1 MFKICI
7 FAIDLG
13 YPLDEGVKRFARSVI
28 DALNSMEGRLLVIS
42 ERGDVDVHTNKY
54 LLDPLLISKI
64 RKFAPDMVIHIRHA
78 VLSIRS
84 VIQARVL
91 KYYANACKLIM
102 IVFQPS
108 NYGFFS
114 GILLPKL
121 KPDFVFGQS
130 RVILEKMRNL
140 GVASKF
146 LGSGV
151 DLSKFKPLT
160 SADEKEAL
168 RRKYGIRANKFVIT
182 HIGHIRHPRGVELF
196 KYLKNQE
203 NEIIIVGSPSFSDK
217 QIAKKFTNQGIK
229 IFTQYIENIEH
240 IYQVSDC
247 YIFPVPITSVTASIG
262 VPLSILEA
270 MACNLP
276 VISTK
281 YGGLPD
287 LFEEEDGFMYASSL
301 NEFKMKIQAVKHMP
315 IVKTRKKVEK
325 YSWENVAKEIVVK
338 LSSLFEKWRGTDLN
352 C

>member
-13 YPLDEGVKRFARSVI
+13 HPLDEGVKRFARSII
-28 DALNSMEGRLLVIS
+28 DALNSMGDRLLVIS
-42 ERGDVDVHTNKY
+42 ERGDVDIHTNKY
-54 LLDPLLISKI
+54 LLDPSLMSKI

-84 VIQARVL
+84 AIQARVL
-91 KYYANACKLIM
+91 KYYANAFKLIM

-114 GILLPKL
+114 GLLLPKL

-130 RVILEKMRNL
+130 QVILEKMKNL
-140 GVASKF
+140 GVASEF
-146 LGSGV
+146 LASGV
-151 DLSKFKPLT
+151 DISKFNPLS

-168 RRKYGIRANKFVIT
+168 RRRYGIGTNKFVIT
-182 HIGHIRHPRGVELF
+182 HIGHIRHPRRVEFL
-196 KYLKNQE
+196 KYLKDQE
-203 NEIIIVGSPSFSDK
+203 NEIIIVGSPSFLDK
-217 QIAKKFTNQGIK
+217 QIAKELTNQGIK

-240 IYQVSDC
+240 IYQASDC
-247 YIFPVPITSVTASIG
+247 YIFPVPVTSVAASIG

-276 VISTK
+276 IVTTK

-287 LFEEEDGFMYASSL
+287 LFEEGDGFMYANPL
-301 NEFKMKIQAVKHMP
+301 DEFKMKIQAAKHMP
-315 IVKTRKKVEK
+315 IVKTRTKVEK

-338 LSSLFEKWRGTDLN
+338 LSSLFEKWRGADLN
-352 C
+352 Y